1 VKDVTNSAASA
12 SAIRDIATGEKPTAA
27 SLFSAIGGVRGVIE
41 STAPGFIFLIVF
53 TFTEELYPSVV
64 APVIVALLILFTR
77 MIQRIPVLPAISGG
91 IGIALSAGFALW
103 TGKAEDNFVGGF
115 IINSISLTVMLGSI
129 VLRRPLIG
137 VITNLFASDNPLRDS
152 PLVRRAAYVATLAWV
167 GFFALRLGVQVPL
180 YFAGATSA
188 LAATKLLMGIPLYS
202 AMLWITWLMM
212 RSALSTPA
220 PAKTAAGLD

>member
-1 VKDVTNSAASA
+1 MKDVTNSASSA

-115 IINSISLTVMLGSI
+115 IINSISLTVMLGSV

-152 PLVRRAAYVATLAWV
+152 PLVRRAAYIATLAWV

-220 PAKTAAGLD
+220 PARTAAGLD